1 MRHKKYLIYGFMVG
15 FSFIAIRLGYVEVTE
30 KISQTAYYLGI
41 IFISAALFIKIIQL
55 LKKGPVFNP
64 KADNFLMGFGLSS
77 AIVSFILYGP
87 SFP

>member
-15 FSFIAIRLGYVEVTE
+15 LSFIAIRLGYVEVTE

-41 IFISAALFIKIIQL
+41 IFISATLFIKVIQL

-64 KADNFLMGFGLSS
+64 KTDNFLMGFGLSS